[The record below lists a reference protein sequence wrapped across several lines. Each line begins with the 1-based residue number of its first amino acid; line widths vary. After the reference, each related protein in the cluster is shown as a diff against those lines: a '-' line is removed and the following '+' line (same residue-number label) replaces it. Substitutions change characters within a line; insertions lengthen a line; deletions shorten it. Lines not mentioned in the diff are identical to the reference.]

1 MLISVTMPVERST
14 AMFLFASKGRS
25 KVCAPIPPRLGSEKS
40 TFECV
45 LS

>member
-25 KVCAPIPPRLGSEKS
+25 KVCVAHSAPTGQ
-40 TFECV
+40 
-45 LS
+45 